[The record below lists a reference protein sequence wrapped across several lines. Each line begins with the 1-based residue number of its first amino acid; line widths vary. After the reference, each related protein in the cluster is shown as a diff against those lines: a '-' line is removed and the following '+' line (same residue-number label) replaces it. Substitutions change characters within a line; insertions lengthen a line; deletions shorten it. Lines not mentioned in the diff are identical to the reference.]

1 MTIQTKIY
9 KASAGSGKTFRL
21 AVEYLKLILKDKE
34 GFKSI
39 LAVTFTNK
47 ATAEMKERILF
58 ELYGLYHGYED
69 SNSYRDVLIK
79 ELSEEDPNAG
89 WNAEKIS
96 KRAGEAIFAIIHDY
110 SRFRIETIDSFFQ
123 SVLRN
128 LIHELEIGN
137 IINLELDNASVVHE
151 AVNDMMNSLHED
163 DKKQLLKWLTDFS
176 VENLK
181 NGKSWRVN
189 SNIEKFAANIFNED
203 FITKKKDDGSFS
215 ISNVTNYK
223 DNIKKS
229 LDGHLSHL
237 KAMADEFFAKADGWN
252 AIPENFYQ
260 GSKGLWSYFAKI
272 RNGEYVGDKM
282 PNNYVEKSLD
292 SVDKI
297 LSSKKN
303 PNVDAAWVH
312 SQLNQIEDYR
322 KANLEEMCTCETVL
336 KNINNIGLLYDIESI
351 VRRNNEMTG
360 KFLLGDTANLLNK
373 IIDDSTAPFIYEK
386 IGTTLRHIMIDEFQ
400 DTSKIQWKNFLP
412 LLEDSVSNGGSNLI
426 VGDPKQAIYR
436 WRNGDYSIIEDVVNH
451 HELYPVNEQM
461 DTNYRSYQN
470 VIRFNNAIF
479 KSCIPYIPGGDA
491 TIQSQIQNIYELAS
505 QKTKAE
511 EEGYVKYQI
520 VAKEDGEKADE
531 AIMRAMVE
539 QIKELKNCGIEE
551 KDIAILVRKNGQTAK
566 IAKYLSDLKE
576 EGKLPKDE
584 FNIVSSEAFRL
595 DNSLSVNIIM
605 NALCFIYDPHNDVYE
620 HRLYLDY
627 INLSGKIVDKD
638 SDEFSGKGEEDENGN
653 KGELGIKYKILNTST
668 LPLYEMI
675 EEIYFILGLDKIKD
689 NGVYMQLF
697 LDKVNT
703 FINRKSSDLKTF
715 INYWNEKLCGATLS
729 SSNESN
735 GMRVLTIHKSK
746 GLEFKTVIIPFADW
760 EIEDTKNDN
769 VLWCEASERPYNDIS
784 LLPINYN
791 KNLPNTIFK
800 GEYACEKA
808 QMWIDN
814 INLLYVAF
822 TRAEANL
829 IIFSPEPSKTDTDGE
844 KKVNA
849 LLASI
854 FSNKEKAMSDVDTTL
869 LAEHWNDV
877 DLKFEYGV
885 LSKPKNKKKTTQN
898 ELKKEAEK
906 STLDYVNYR
915 INSEKNSSSIQF
927 RQSDMSKRFL
937 KDPEKFDSA
946 NKSDGESV
954 SENYMEIGKLKH
966 AIFSDIHSVDAV
978 EKAVNKQVFA
988 GIISK
993 DEVDGYV
1000 SEIKRH
1006 IESAPSEWFD
1016 KSARVINERA
1026 ILLKKKNTQG
1036 KVEIENKRPDRIVM
1050 VDGKVIII
1058 DFKFG
1063 EKNDK
1068 YKDQVRE
1075 YAYLIRKMGYDNIE
1089 ANLWYVEK
1097 GEIEKC

>member
-1 MTIQTKIY
+1 MTTQTKIY

-34 GFKSI
+34 AFKSV

-58 ELYGLYHGYED
+58 ELYGLYHGYKD
-69 SNSYRDVLIK
+69 SNGYRDVLIK
-79 ELSEEDPNAG
+79 ELGPG
-89 WNAEKIS
+89 WDAKKIS
-96 KRAGEAIFAIIHDY
+96 EKAGEAISAIIHDY

-128 LIHELEIGN
+128 LIHELEIGA
-137 IINLELDNASVVHE
+137 IINLELDNSSVVHE
-151 AVNDMMNSLHED
+151 AVNDMMNSLHEN

-189 SNIEKFAANIFNED
+189 SNVEKFATNIFNED

-215 ISNVTNYK
+215 INNVTEYK
-223 DNIKKS
+223 ENIKKAF
-229 LDGHLSHL
+229 DGHMTNL
-237 KAMADEFFAKADGWN
+237 KSMADDFFVKADGWN
-252 AIPENFYQ
+252 ATPENFFQ
-260 GSKGLWSYFAKI
+260 GSKGLWGYFNKI
-272 RNGEYVGDKM
+272 KNGEYVADKM
-282 PNNYVEKSLD
+282 PNSYVEKSLD
-292 SVDKI
+292 SVDNI
-297 LSSKKN
+297 ESKKSN

-312 SQLNQIEDYR
+312 SHLNKVEDYR
-322 KANLEEMCTCETVL
+322 KNNLEEMCTCETVL

-360 KFLLGDTANLLNK
+360 KFLLGDTAVLLNK
-373 IIDDSTAPFIYEK
+373 IIDESTAPFIYEK

-412 LLEDSVSNGGSNLI
+412 LLEDSVANGGSNLI
-426 VGDPKQAIYR
+426 VGDPKQSIYR

-451 HELYPVNEQM
+451 KELYPVNEQM
-461 DTNYRSYQN
+461 DTNYRSYKN
-470 VIRFNNAIF
+470 VISFNNAIF
-479 KSCIPYIPGGDA
+479 KSCIPYIPEGDA
-491 TIQSQIQNIYELAS
+491 TIHDQIKNIYELAS
-505 QKTKAE
+505 QKPKSDE
-511 EEGYVKYQI
+511 DGYVKYQI
-520 VAKEDGEKADE
+520 VKSENGEKSDE
-531 AIMRAMVE
+531 AILRAMVE
-539 QIKELKNCGIEE
+539 QIKELKSLGIEE
-551 KDIAILVRKNGQTAK
+551 KEIAILVRKNGQTAK

-576 EGKLPKDE
+576 TGELPKDE

-595 DNSLSVNIIM
+595 DNSLCVNIIM
-605 NALCFIYDPHNDVYE
+605 NALCFINDPHNDVYE

-627 INLSGKIVDKD
+627 INLSGKVVDKD
-638 SDEFSGKGEEDENGN
+638 SEEFSGTIEKDKETGEL
-653 KGELGIKYKILNTST
+653 KGELGIKYRVLNTST

-675 EEIYFILGLDKIKD
+675 EEIYFILGLNQIED

-703 FINRKSSDLKTF
+703 FINRKSSDLNTF
-715 INYWNEKLCGATLS
+715 INYWNDKLCGATLS

-760 EIEDTKNDN
+760 DIEDTKNDN
-769 VLWCEASERPYNDIS
+769 VLWCEANRSPYNDIS

-791 KNLPNTIFK
+791 KKLKNTIFK
-800 GEYACEKA
+800 EEYECEKA

-829 IIFSPEPSKTDTDGE
+829 IIFSPEPSKSDEDGS

-854 FSNKEKAMSDVDTTL
+854 FSNTAKSMSDDDTKL
-869 LAEHWNDV
+869 LAEHWNEA
-877 DLKFEYGV
+877 DLKFEFGE
-885 LSKPKNKKKTTQN
+885 LSKPGNKDKTTLN
-898 ELKKEAEK
+898 ELKKPAEK
-906 STLDYVNYR
+906 SKLDYVNYR
-915 INSEKNSSSIQF
+915 ISSEGKSSAIQF
-927 RQSDMSKRFL
+927 RQSDLSKRFL
-937 KDPEKFDSA
+937 KNPEDYDSA
-946 NKSDGESV
+946 HKSK
-954 SENYMEIGKLKH
+954 ENDKSSSLNHLEEGKLKH
-966 AIFSDIHSVDAV
+966 AIFSDIHTIDDV
-978 EKAVNKQVFA
+978 EKAINKQVFA
-988 GIISK
+988 GIISME
-993 DEVDGYV
+993 EVDELA
-1000 SEIKRH
+1000 STIRKH
-1006 IESAPSEWFD
+1006 IDSAPSEWFD

-1026 ILLKKKNTQG
+1026 ILLKRKNTQG

-1068 YKDQVRE
+1068 YKDQVKE
-1075 YAYLIRKMGYDNIE
+1075 YAYLIRKMGYENVE